1 MTKNKKRSGKIELN
15 FLKFLAWK
23 HFQDQYV
30 KALSMKLQI

>member
-15 FLKFLAWK
+15 FLKFLDRK